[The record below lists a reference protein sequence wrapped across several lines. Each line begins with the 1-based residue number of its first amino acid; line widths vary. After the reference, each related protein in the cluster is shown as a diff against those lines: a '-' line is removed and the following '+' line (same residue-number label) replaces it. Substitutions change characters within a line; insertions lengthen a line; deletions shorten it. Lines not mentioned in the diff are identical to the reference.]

1 MLVNIDDKTS
11 SLIQNAVKGDMRAFE
26 ELITCHE
33 KIVYNIAY
41 RMLPN
46 QEDVKDISQEV
57 FLKVYKN
64 LYKFDFKSAFST
76 WIYRI
81 TVNTCID
88 EIRKRKGKETYSMD
102 EELESEDSLI
112 KKQFSDNGQTPEDVF
127 ISAEESQQLTEAI
140 SLLSEEY
147 KTIITLRDLE
157 GFSYSEITE
166 ITGVSMGTVK
176 SRLARAR
183 LRLKNIL
190 LNKREHIQNDSRQK
204 KKKGGENHEM

>member
-1 MLVNIDDKTS
+1 MSIDEKTS
-11 SLIQNAVKGDMRAFE
+11 ALIKSAVKGDIRAFE
-26 ELITCHE
+26 ELIMCHE

-57 FLKVYKN
+57 FIKVYKN

-102 EELESEDSLI
+102 EELQSDDSSI
-112 KKQFSDNGQTPEDVF
+112 KKQYSDNGQSPEDVF
-127 ISAEESQQLTEAI
+127 ISNEESQQLVAAV
-140 SLLSEEY
+140 SLLSEEHQ
-147 KTIITLRDLE
+147 TIITLRDLE

-166 ITGVSMGTVK
+166 ITGISMGTVK

-183 LRLKNIL
+183 LQLKNIL
-190 LNKREHIQNDSRQK
+190 LKNREHIQKNSRQK
-204 KKKGGENHEM
+204 VKKGGEDNEM